1 MISRVA
7 ESCFWM
13 QRYLARMESTAHLLS
28 TTHGFAMDSGI
39 PSLLVWRPLV
49 VVSGEL
55 EGFTERLGEEALGD
69 AEKVEQD
76 MTWNEENAA
85 SIVTCVRWAR
95 ENARQTRETISREMW
110 DQLNSFWVWMCSAE
124 GRRTFDEDRTDFYRR
139 CEQMSQLFRG
149 ASEDTLLHEEAYDFM
164 RLGLFLERA
173 GQTLRV
179 LDVKYHALGP
189 TRSGER
195 ESAIDFA
202 QWAEIL
208 RCCCASES
216 FFKRRFSM
224 TGPKVAAFLLFDPAF
239 PRSAA
244 FCLERASQ
252 VLDRITD
259 DRPTLSRKELN
270 ELNAELKRGDIDSW
284 IREGLHDRLTDLIDR
299 TALVC
304 NAVHTDFFA
313 ARDFRELFGVHS
325 LEE

>member
-13 QRYLARMESTAHLLS
+13 QRYLARMESTAHLLA
-28 TTHGFAMDSGI
+28 TTREFAMDSGI
-39 PSLLVWRPLV
+39 SPVLAWRPLV

-55 EGFTERLGEEALGD
+55 EGFTDRLGEDALGD

-76 MTWNEENAA
+76 MTWSDENAA
-85 SIVTCVRWAR
+85 SILTCVRWAR

-110 DQLNSFWVWMCSAE
+110 DQLNSFWVWVRSPE
-124 GRRTFDEDRTDFYRR
+124 GKRRFDDDRTDFYRR
-139 CEQMSQLFRG
+139 CEQMAQLFRG
-149 ASEDTLLHEEAYDFM
+149 ASEDTILHEEAYDFM

-189 TRSGER
+189 TRSGDR
-195 ESAIDFA
+195 ESAMEFA

-224 TGPKVAAFLLFDPAF
+224 TGPKVAAFLLFDPAC

-244 FCLERASQ
+244 FCLNRAGQ
-252 VLDRITD
+252 VLERIAD
-259 DRPTLSRKELN
+259 DRPTLSAKKLEALN
-270 ELNAELKRGDIDSW
+270 EELGEGDMAAW
-284 IREGLHDRLTDLIDR
+284 IRDGLHERLTDLIDR
-299 TALVC
+299 TAVVC
-304 NAVHTDFFA
+304 ESVHADFFA
-313 ARDFRELFGVHS
+313 ARDFREVFGVHS

>member
-28 TTHGFAMDSGI
+28 TTHAFAMDSGI
-39 PSLLVWRPLV
+39 PPLLAWPPLV

-76 MTWNEENAA
+76 MTWSEDNAA

-110 DQLNSFWVWMCSAE
+110 DQLNSFWVWMRSAD
-124 GRRTFDEDRTDFYRR
+124 GRRIFDDDRTDFYRR
-139 CEQMSQLFRG
+139 CEQTAQLLRG

-189 TRSGER
+189 TRSGDR
-195 ESAIDFA
+195 ESAIEFA

-216 FFKRRFSM
+216 FFKRRFSL
-224 TGPKVAAFLLFDPAF
+224 TGPRVAGFLLFDRAF

-244 FCLERASQ
+244 FCLERASS
-252 VLDRITD
+252 VLERIAG
-259 DRPTLSRKELN
+259 DRPVLSAQKLENLNRELGD
-270 ELNAELKRGDIDSW
+270 GDISGW
-284 IREGLHDRLTDLIDR
+284 IRDGLHDRLTDLIGLS
-299 TALVC
+299 AEVC
-304 NAVHTDFFA
+304 DAVHADFFA
-313 ARDFRELFGVHS
+313 AHDFREVFGVHS